1 MPKEKVFCTQLKSRQ
16 RFLRLFG
23 ESTKPYGLA
32 SGFVTL
38 KSKESIGLHNTQNKE
53 EVLII
58 LQGQAEVSY
67 GKHSRIKVKKGF
79 FVYIPPKTDHDLK
92 NIGKTTL
99 KYVYITAK
107 IRPMHDPVS

>member
-1 MPKEKVFCTQLKSRQ
+1 MTKEKVFCTQLKGKQ

-58 LQGQAEVSY
+58 LQGQAQVSY
-67 GKHSRIKVKKGF
+67 GKHSRLKVKKGF
-79 FVYIPPKTDHDLK
+79 FVYIPPKTDHNLK
-92 NIGKTTL
+92 TIVIALL
-99 KYVYITAK
+99 KYVYITAR
-107 IRPMHDPVS
+107 IN